1 MMDITLEQLKEMTNE
16 ELLEIG
22 TKNMEETPKIT
33 VIYKDTDKMEGF
45 EEQIE
50 YTFDYIKKFIVC
62 DKVNGTLEVPFI
74 DEREIPI
81 FKKVVF
87 SKKGRADRI
96 PWEEYFNVVR
106 VESKNELFGIVT
118 NSFDCLKIN
127 RKDDPRF
134 PNDIRNDKKEEKMYY
149 LYEERMFMQVP
160 DKRMKPNEEGAEEH
174 NKPFV
179 EFDRRKEMK
188 DYIKVRLKKLTHRYL
203 EAFDVVYE
211 LEIPG
216 QQKRDLLHFYKE
228 WNHFFSEEMKQG
240 MQLALIYNRIS
251 LQEYKIFIK
260 VVEKYQPIIKDKYE
274 LLKTAEIN
282 DKGEVEKEFYQK
294 ELEEVTLFLR
304 DFINER
310 EENNEKNGFFIWEL
324 ENGTKV
330 INPTISE
337 IERRKYYMD
346 VASKPDDE
354 KRKNEA
360 VIEYLTDKVES
371 KELKVIERPAA
382 LSKDDHQVILNIVK
396 SGMEQHSDFSMFLDQ
411 VVDRTKIPVQELNDY
426 INELVEER
434 NRKERE

>member
-1 MMDITLEQLKEMTNE
+1 MDITLDQLKDMTNE
-16 ELLEIG
+16 ELLEVG
-22 TKNMEETPKIT
+22 TKNMEETPKMT

-50 YTFDYIKKFIVC
+50 YTFDYIKKFIEC
-62 DKVNGTLEVPFI
+62 DKVNGILTAPFI

-149 LYEERMFMQVP
+149 LYEEKMFMQVP

-310 EENNEKNGFFIWEL
+310 EENNEKNGFFVWKMED
-324 ENGTKV
+324 GTKV

-337 IERRKYYMD
+337 VERRKYYMD
-346 VASKPDDE
+346 FPSKPDDE

-360 VIEYLTDKVES
+360 VIEYLTDKEEGR
-371 KELKVIERPAA
+371 ELRVIEKPAA
-382 LSKDDHQVILNIVK
+382 LEKGDYQVILSIIKDRRERDYDTSLFISSIIDK
-396 SGMEQHSDFSMFLDQ
+396 SKISSEEIYHYIDQ
-411 VVDRTKIPVQELNDY
+411 
-426 INELVEER
+426 LVEER